1 RRATRRRYFRRPGV
15 SCHLHGADRPRSGGC
30 GRRSRRAARR
40 RHGGCP
46 PGIADREWRT
56 RSRGGD
62 DRRQHQC
69 PDVAHA
75 GRPSHGNRSHSA
87 ARRRGRQGRAH
98 SREDAARGGDVGARA
113 SALEVLWRYSTLNSY
128 SSGGLVHSD
137 VAALLAVQ
145 DDDVAIHELE
155 KHLAE
160 LAPRV
165 SAMAAERDKA
175 LAALQ
180 QARQAAEAE
189 EKRRHEVA
197 ERVAQHR
204 AVQEKNQSALNSVTS
219 MREATAATAQLEQ
232 SKRMIDEDERE
243 LAQIGQRLVE
253 ANRLVDERE
262 RTAADLERAQSQA
275 RASLAADQQNLEAQ
289 LVDARRVRND

>member
-1 RRATRRRYFRRPGV
+1 M
-15 SCHLHGADRPRSGGC
+15 
-30 GRRSRRAARR
+30 
-40 RHGGCP
+40 
-46 PGIADREWRT
+46 
-56 RSRGGD
+56 
-62 DRRQHQC
+62 
-69 PDVAHA
+69 
-75 GRPSHGNRSHSA
+75 
-87 ARRRGRQGRAH
+87 
-98 SREDAARGGDVGARA
+98 
-113 SALEVLWRYSTLNSY
+113 
-128 SSGGLVHSD
+128 HSD

-155 KHLAE
+155 KQLAE

-175 LAALQ
+175 LTALE
-180 QARQAAEAE
+180 QARHAAESE

-253 ANRLVDERE
+253 ANHLVDERE
-262 RTAADLERAQSQA
+262 RTAADLESAQSQA
-275 RASLAADQQNLEAQ
+275 RASLAADQQKLEAQ
-289 LVDARRVRND
+289 LAEARRVRNEKARAVPRTLLTRYDRIRSRKRVRAVYPLRGQSCGHCDTMIPLQRRSVMSGTGATEICEGCGVMLYASE